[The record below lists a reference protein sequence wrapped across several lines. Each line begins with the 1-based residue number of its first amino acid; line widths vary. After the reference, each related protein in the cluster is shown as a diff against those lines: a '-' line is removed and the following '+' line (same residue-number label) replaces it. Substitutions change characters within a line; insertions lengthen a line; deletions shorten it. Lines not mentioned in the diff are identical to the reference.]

1 MAFFSIKIRQILLLF
16 ILFNITSN
24 EFLNK
29 NSLISSPLFSQENF
43 GKIHKVFYQNDKENS
58 NLILLSENS
67 ISSVNIPK
75 NEINY
80 RRKINKLSEIVNL
93 EPKNYF
99 LTQRKSNTVEVY
111 RTETGQFVNSLE
123 IISNNDLLYDVK
135 TVKIKD
141 LTMTIFISFKSIT
154 IQTKKKI
161 VFEKNFVK
169 EDSNEE
175 NKKNKNVNMILDLYI
190 DEENKNIIYVFTVN
204 GKVKINKIT
213 FDSLHKT
220 FLSKKKI

>member
-1 MAFFSIKIRQILLLF
+1 MAFNLLKINQIIILF

-29 NSLISSPLFSQENF
+29 NTLTASPLFSQENF
-43 GKIHKVFYQNDKENS
+43 GKIHKVFYQNEKENS
-58 NLILLSENS
+58 NLILVSENS
-67 ISSVNIPK
+67 ISSINIPK

-99 LTQRKSNTVEVY
+99 LTQRQSNTVEVY

-123 IISNNDLLYDVK
+123 IISNDDLLYDVK

-154 IQTKKKI
+154 IQSKKKI
-161 VFEKNFVK
+161 VFEKNFIK

-175 NKKNKNVNMILDLYI
+175 NKKNKYINMILDLYI
-190 DEENKNIIYVFTVN
+190 DEDNKN
-204 GKVKINKIT
+204 
-213 FDSLHKT
+213 
-220 FLSKKKI
+220 

>member
-1 MAFFSIKIRQILLLF
+1 MAFFSIKIRQIILLL

-154 IQTKKKI
+154 IQTKKKNC
-161 VFEKNFVK
+161 F
-169 EDSNEE
+169 
-175 NKKNKNVNMILDLYI
+175 
-190 DEENKNIIYVFTVN
+190 
-204 GKVKINKIT
+204 
-213 FDSLHKT
+213 
-220 FLSKKKI
+220 